1 MPSSGDAHIDFTEEV
16 TPDKGS
22 LNKLA
27 KTFIP
32 FILLFLTKFIFQ
44 HFNYGL
50 ILLGLNLFAV
60 RINEFIVRQIQLKR
74 DIKSLQCCYTII
86 LIACTL
92 ALSFHAFSSFKIW
105 RVLIGQPITNSDQDG
120 FSWMVWL
127 VLYADTVLKLASM
140 GLKLISIQASV
151 FMCLFKR
158 GCILSI
164 IELISSVYRHVAGF
178 QLIPFIMAYSN
189 ESVSEIYLS
198 YLLLV
203 VFLSIKL
210 FAVFGIIKQIKAVVH
225 LLFNTPNFGDKSRE
239 TIGCDLSQKTECMN
253 VITLTNKNGNIG
265 YGEEDFLHYLATYGS
280 DPDSGLPM
288 LNVPGGDGRTN
299 LMVNIF

>member
-50 ILLGLNLFAV
+50 ILLGLNLFAI
-60 RINEFIVRQIQLKR
+60 RINQFIVRQIQLKG
-74 DIKSLQCCYTII
+74 DFSGLKCCYTII
-86 LIACTL
+86 LITCTL
-92 ALSFHAFSSFKIW
+92 GLSFHAFSDFKIW
-105 RVLIGQPITNSDQDG
+105 RVLIGQPITNSEQDG

-127 VLYADTVLKLASM
+127 VLYADTVLKLIAM
-140 GLKLISIQASV
+140 AFKLISIQMGV
-151 FMCLFKR
+151 FICLFKR

-164 IELISSVYRHVAGF
+164 IELVSSTYRHVAGF

-189 ESVSEIYLS
+189 ESVSEIYLC

-210 FAVFGIIKQIKAVVH
+210 FAVYGIIKQIKSVVY
-225 LLFNTPNFGDKSRE
+225 LLLNTPNFGVKSRE

-265 YGEEDFLHYLATYGS
+265 YGEEEFLHYLVTYGS

-288 LNVPGGDGRTN
+288 INVPGGDGRTN

>member
-1 MPSSGDAHIDFTEEV
+1 MALSRSASFGTEYV
-16 TPDKGS
+16 RFSD
-22 LNKLA
+22 
-27 KTFIP
+27 P
-32 FILLFLTKFIFQ
+32 FKNLPTGEHQWVSEKFIFQ

-60 RINEFIVRQIQLKR
+60 RINQFIVRQIQLKR
-74 DIKSLQCCYTII
+74 DFNSLKCCYTII

-158 GCILSI
+158 
-164 IELISSVYRHVAGF
+164 V
-178 QLIPFIMAYSN
+178 
-189 ESVSEIYLS
+189 
-198 YLLLV
+198 
-203 VFLSIKL
+203 
-210 FAVFGIIKQIKAVVH
+210 
-225 LLFNTPNFGDKSRE
+225 NFK
-239 TIGCDLSQKTECMN
+239 
-253 VITLTNKNGNIG
+253 
-265 YGEEDFLHYLATYGS
+265 
-280 DPDSGLPM
+280 
-288 LNVPGGDGRTN
+288 
-299 LMVNIF
+299 